1 MCLDEAKAAAKQRRD
16 SGGGEEKKKKKGIIS
31 HVFETRN
38 LSVAVM
44 RK

>member
-16 SGGGEEKKKKKGIIS
+16 SGGGEKKKNGIIS

>member
-16 SGGGEEKKKKKGIIS
+16 SGGGGEKKKNGIIS